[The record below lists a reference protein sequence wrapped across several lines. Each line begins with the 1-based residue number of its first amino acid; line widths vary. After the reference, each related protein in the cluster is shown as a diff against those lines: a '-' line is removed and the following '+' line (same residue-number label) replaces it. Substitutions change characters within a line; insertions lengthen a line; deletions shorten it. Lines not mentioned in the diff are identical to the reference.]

1 MFPWFKNK
9 KKEITREDY
18 LKRYVKP
25 HKKVSREIT
34 EKDLPKVIEESHILY
49 NLCFT
54 PIGIFKGGFAVAH
67 PQIEKR
73 NPLRLFVTAN
83 QKIVINPRIIN
94 HTQTLIDSE
103 EACLSF
109 PDRKPIIVKRW
120 NKCEVE
126 YQTLTKDGKL
136 SGVIKET
143 LTGRDSKVFQH
154 EQNHLEGRTIFDDIL

>member
-1 MFPWFKNK
+1 MFNWFKK

-25 HKKVSREIT
+25 HKNISKEVE
-34 EKDLPKVIEESHILY
+34 EKDLPRVIEEAHILF

-54 PIGIFKGGFAVAH
+54 PIGLYKGGFAVAH

-73 NPLRLFVTAN
+73 KPLRLFVTAD

-109 PDRKPIIVKRW
+109 PDRRPIIVQRW

-136 SGVIKET
+136 SGIIKET
-143 LTGRDSKVFQH
+143 LNGKDSKVWQH
-154 EQNHLEGRTIFDDIL
+154 EIQHLDGEYIFMI